1 MFNQLS
7 GEVFV
12 DFAILI
18 AISGVKLLFPFISS
32 ESVFLET
39 PKLFAASV
47 IEIFNS
53 LIISSYRTSPGCV
66 GFLVFISIASW

>member
-7 GEVFV
+7 GVVLV
-12 DFAILI
+12 DFAILT
-18 AISGVKLLFPFISS
+18 AISGVKLLLPFISP

-39 PKLFAASV
+39 PRFYAASV

-53 LIISSYRTSPGCV
+53 LITSSNRTSPGCV
-66 GFLVFISIASW
+66 GFLVFINSTS